1 MDYTKSSF
9 LLQGGGVLRAKKSPD
24 IPPKPP
30 LQDGLNWLAARSWR
44 STCIGSAVLTHF
56 DCMRPWRSTGIPPQ
70 KSTIFLCTNGAQHRI
85 WHLADLI
92 PQHRNIALI
101 LSSLIPNTRPPSAD
115 PESRRVP
122 PKTASKTTQ
131 DSHRDCISHHHRQHH
146 SFALFSRL
154 HQMSV

>member
-1 MDYTKSSF
+1 
-9 LLQGGGVLRAKKSPD
+9 
-24 IPPKPP
+24 
-30 LQDGLNWLAARSWR
+30 
-44 STCIGSAVLTHF
+44 LTHF

-122 PKTASKTTQ
+122 PKTALTTTQ

-146 SFALFSRL
+146 SFALIFPLASNECMTGGVDVYYISKKERRGIGRYFGGGTRP
-154 HQMSV
+154 QCYRRFTGCVWGM